1 MFGYSQHWPEEGTL
15 EVSKV
20 QNKFSNCDFH
30 EKKVQIKNEFWS
42 LRAAVKEGKKKRRE
56 IKVSIDT
63 HIKTE
68 DTNPST
74 FSLPPSSL
82 PNNALTSWHDTASRK
97 VSQLTKDQGIG
108 RY

>member
-15 EVSKV
+15 EVSKI
-20 QNKFSNCDFH
+20 QNKFSKCDFH
-30 EKKVQIKNEFWS
+30 EKRVQIKNEFCS

-56 IKVSIDT
+56 IKASIDT

-74 FSLPPSSL
+74 FSLPPPPFQTMRSHIDMAQLLEKCHSSQ
-82 PNNALTSWHDTASRK
+82 RIK
-97 VSQLTKDQGIG
+97 E
-108 RY
+108 